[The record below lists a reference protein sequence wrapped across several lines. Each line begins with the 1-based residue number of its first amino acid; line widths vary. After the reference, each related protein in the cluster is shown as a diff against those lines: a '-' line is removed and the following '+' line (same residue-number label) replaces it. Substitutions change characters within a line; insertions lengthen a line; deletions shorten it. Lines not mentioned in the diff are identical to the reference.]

1 MEYDTCTYT
10 FDIFVYKYERE
21 RGGSE
26 RLMKILK
33 RYLLLWFVSFE
44 LRAIRVSGDIIFNDI
59 SLTEENI

>member
-21 RGGSE
+21 RERIE
-26 RLMKILK
+26 RLKKTLK

-44 LRAIRVSGDIIFNDI
+44 PRAIRVSGDIIFNDI
-59 SLTEENI
+59 SLTEENM